1 MCLIITANAAAIHA
15 QAKKHV
21 PFKYTHAAQAPLAD
35 QGAQPTRT
43 EAPGLEVPAGW
54 APGRSGTRSGGAED
68 CDPALWIRGGRGR
81 LGPGPLA
88 RHPHEDA
95 SEIDQGGISKG
106 EASGWFWSLSPAKK

>member
-43 EAPGLEVPAGW
+43 AAPGLEVPAGW
-54 APGRSGTRSGGAED
+54 APGPSGTRSGGSRSGAVD
-68 CDPALWIRGGRGR
+68 KGWA
-81 LGPGPLA
+81 
-88 RHPHEDA
+88 
-95 SEIDQGGISKG
+95 G
-106 EASGWFWSLSPAKK
+106 EAGPRGLWRDTRMRTRVK

>member
-43 EAPGLEVPAGW
+43 AAPDLEIRAGW
-54 APGRSGTRSGGAED
+54 APGPRGTR
-68 CDPALWIRGGRGR
+68 RGGSGSGAVD
-81 LGPGPLA
+81 LGWA
-88 RHPHEDA
+88 
-95 SEIDQGGISKG
+95 G
-106 EASGWFWSLSPAKK
+106 EAGPWGLWRDTRMRTRVK